1 MAESCG
7 CIFTQLCKSCDHGSA
22 GITGHHG
29 IVIRDDRVTADAN
42 AAASSRAAE
51 ERRAN
56 EVRIEDTSNWVG
68 PAMSEQH
75 FSENRNESDI
85 PSSGTTNLWRRHVP
99 YLLILALAL
108 AGVAYSNMSQK
119 PLAGYWELVALITG
133 GVSIFTE
140 WDKNEE
146 RRARVRLIWTQAVRW
161 IAVLVAMNIMLLA
174 GVQQLLPAPATS
186 LVLLM
191 LLALGS
197 FLAGLNLAS
206 LELCFLG
213 LVLAL
218 AVPTIS
224 WVKQSMLF
232 IILGAALVVG
242 IGMTFWS
249 SRKEN

>member
-1 MAESCG
+1 MREQ
-7 CIFTQLCKSCDHGSA
+7 QL
-22 GITGHHG
+22 
-29 IVIRDDRVTADAN
+29 
-42 AAASSRAAE
+42 
-51 ERRAN
+51 
-56 EVRIEDTSNWVG
+56 
-68 PAMSEQH
+68 
-75 FSENRNESDI
+75 SENRNEADT
-85 PSSGTTNLWRRHVP
+85 PSHSGTTDLWRRHVP

-108 AGVAYSNMSQK
+108 AGVAYANMSQK
-119 PLAGYWELVALITG
+119 SLAGYWELVALITG
-133 GVSIFTE
+133 GCIFTE
-140 WDKNEE
+140 WDKNADGQ
-146 RRARVRLIWTQAVRW
+146 ARVRLIWTQAVHW
-161 IAVLVAMNIMLLA
+161 VAVLVAMNIMLLA

-213 LVLAL
+213 LVSAL

-232 IILGAALVVG
+232 IILGAALVVA

-249 SRKEN
+249 SRKES